1 MSVVV
6 VVMVVLFCYIL
17 AKTCMLQAGEV
28 FYRWQQ
34 PSTETIATGADN

>member
-6 VVMVVLFCYIL
+6 VFRYIL
-17 AKTCMLQAGEV
+17 TKTCMLQAGEL

>member
-1 MSVVV
+1 MSVVI
-6 VVMVVLFCYIL
+6 VLRYIL
-17 AKTCMLQAGEV
+17 RGKKTCMLQAGEV